1 MKNLENILKAISI
14 AKKELPNIKLTVI
27 GDMREDNKD
36 LINNLNIESNID
48 YKEKLSRAELLSC
61 LNEADIGI
69 SASLYEG
76 FGFPLV
82 EMISSELPVIV
93 ANKGSLP
100 ELAGNAGIIFDAERA
115 SSLAEKMIELASN
128 HDLRNELK
136 DQSKL
141 RRGDFFGW
149 DEYAIKLESL
159 YQEIIH
165 GNF

>member
-1 MKNLENILKAISI
+1 
-14 AKKELPNIKLTVI
+14 
-27 GDMREDNKD
+27 MRANNKD

-82 EMISSELPVIV
+82 EMISSELPVLV

-115 SSLAEKMIELASN
+115 SSLAEKMPAFGPVFSKRGLN
-128 HDLRNELK
+128 HLK
-136 DQSKL
+136 FAEAHGEGGRDCPSCPHTSSISVFMIVRQEVWVSVFL
-141 RRGDFFGW
+141 YRDFFRIS
-149 DEYAIKLESL
+149 YYVK
-159 YQEIIH
+159 
-165 GNF
+165 

>member
-1 MKNLENILKAISI
+1 
-14 AKKELPNIKLTVI
+14 
-27 GDMREDNKD
+27 
-36 LINNLNIESNID
+36 
-48 YKEKLSRAELLSC
+48 
-61 LNEADIGI
+61 
-69 SASLYEG
+69 
-76 FGFPLV
+76 
-82 EMISSELPVIV
+82 MISSELPVIV

-115 SSLAEKMIELASN
+115 SNLAEKMIELARN

-136 DQSKL
+136 GQSKL

>member
-1 MKNLENILKAISI
+1 MENILKAIAI
-14 AKKELPNIKLTVI
+14 AKKEIPNIKLTVI
-27 GDMREDNKD
+27 GDVREDSKD

-48 YKEKLSRAELLSC
+48 YKEELSKQGIEF

-76 FGFPLV
+76 LLSFV

-93 ANKGSLP
+93 ASRVHYQSLQEIL
-100 ELAGNAGIIFDAERA
+100 ELFLMPKEHQVWQ
-115 SSLAEKMIELASN
+115 KMIELASN

-141 RRGDFFGW
+141 RRGDFFDLGRVC
-149 DEYAIKLESL
+149 
-159 YQEIIH
+159 YQARKPLPEIIH

>member
-1 MKNLENILKAISI
+1 MKLIVSGQLKGNFKYKTFDFIRDNNLENEIFITGFVSEGEKNYL
-14 AKKELPNIKLTVI
+14 
-27 GDMREDNKD
+27 
-36 LINNLNIESNID
+36 
-48 YKEKLSRAELLSC
+48 YKNSRMVVYP
-61 LNEADIGI
+61 
-69 SASLYEG
+69 SLYEG

-115 SSLAEKMIELASN
+115 SNLAEKMIELARN

-136 DQSKL
+136 GQSKL